1 MSDAFSL
8 QLEQLRSLRPD
19 RSSGHA
25 KPHKVCMMLAVVD
38 LIQQGVITE
47 NKIYFNETLKQQ
59 FTKWFERFQHGND
72 KNDPS
77 QPFFYLE
84 SAPFWFHQPNPEAV
98 TEYQERI
105 KKRKHGGPGV
115 VARTIEYAYLD
126 EALFQNLKSA
136 IVQPELQAALL
147 DNIEDLSQR
156 FSRWALS
163 IGKSEKTV
171 KNYLGAINGS
181 ISTWV
186 RDAGLIENTITEC
199 NNLNDFYSISEQ
211 AKRLAIFQQR
221 NEKGKGMYSA
231 ALKLYGEFLVDTS
244 SNTLNEDIKHI
255 EQDTTLTQTEKAILT
270 NTRIGQGQYRK
281 SLIQHW
287 GGCSVTG
294 YKNPQFL
301 IASHIKPWRAASN
314 HERVDKYNGLLL
326 LPNLDKAFDQGY
338 ITFADTGKIQ
348 LSEQL
353 ETPDVLGVD
362 QDMHIRLVAQHQDYL
377 AYHRECIY
385 RN

>member
-25 KPHKVCMMLAVVD
+25 KPHKVCLMLAVMD

-59 FTKWFERFQHGND
+59 FTKWFEQFQHCND

-84 SAPFWFHQPNPEAV
+84 SAPFWFHQPKPEAAA
-98 TEYQERI
+98 EYQERI
-105 KKRKHGGPGV
+105 KDRKHGGPGV
-115 VARTIEYAYLD
+115 IARTIEYAYLD
-126 EALFQNLKSA
+126 ETLFQNLKSS

-231 ALKLYGEFLVDTS
+231 ALKLYGEFLADTS

-255 EQDTTLTQTEKAILT
+255 EQDETLTQTEKAILT

-281 SLIQHW
+281 SLIQYW

-314 HERVDKYNGLLL
+314 NERVDKYNGLLL

-338 ITFADTGKIQ
+338 ITFSDTGKIQ

-362 QDMHIRLVAQHQDYL
+362 QGMHIRLATQHQDYL
-377 AYHRECIY
+377 AYHREQIY
-385 RN
+385 KN